1 MKPLIMFFCL
11 LATLNLV
18 ACNGGESTT
27 KVYTQTQQNGIDTLA
42 KTDRGKQIF
51 EQRCVVCHG
60 IYGNAR
66 NENAANLQMSRIDS
80 PAIVL
85 TIDNGRGNMPMF
97 KDAISDTDMAH
108 LVAYVISLRK

>member
-1 MKPLIMFFCL
+1 MKPFIMSFCL

-18 ACNGGESTT
+18 ACNGGGSTT
-27 KVYTQTQQNGIDTLA
+27 KVYTQTQQNGTDTLA